1 MKQLVWPLLACLL
14 LSGCKGGAKMEKTAL
29 NDTTFHTIQFVPKAE
44 DMKQRMPVSRIATRV
59 EYIPLETSDS
69 ILIGYI
75 ENMVVWKGRFYF
87 YDRKNETLFCFGAD
101 GRFLHRIGR
110 QGEGP
115 QEYTS
120 CKTFDIDPANGDV
133 YINDSRSRRVCV
145 YTADGQ
151 FKTRYE
157 VPFWF
162 NCLARQGKHIHY
174 YIGCFPNKRFQE
186 ATYPTEYRL
195 ATTEDGKE
203 WNCQLPFTYDPI
215 YMEIP
220 TLDSN
225 FSFYR
230 DTLLLTEDLSG
241 EVFTVSP
248 DGNVRPRYR
257 IEFPE
262 NAYRPS
268 FRVPIKDETAIKAL
282 KADKLT
288 KVFSKV
294 YETDRYVFF
303 NYAHQVIGMALLD
316 KQTGKVENLGFM
328 PVDDYNNIRLSSV
341 FRHVDSTHIYQT
353 VSAEILLNPD
363 RKPASEELAE
373 RISRLTPDDNPVI
386 VKITLKGKQD

>member
-44 DMKQRMPVSRIATRV
+44 DMKQQMPVSRIATRV

-69 ILIGYI
+69 VLIGDI
-75 ENMVVWKGRFYF
+75 EKLVVWKDRFYF
-87 YDRKNETLFCFGAD
+87 YDRKGEAIFCFGTD

-115 QEYTS
+115 KEYTF
-120 CKTFDIDPANGDV
+120 CNTFDIDPANGDI
-133 YINDSRSRRVCV
+133 YINDSWARRVCV

-157 VPFWF
+157 VPFSF

-174 YIGCFPNKRFQE
+174 YTGRDTNKRFQE

-203 WNCQLPFTYDPI
+203 WNRQLPFTFDPS
-215 YMEIP
+215 YMEVP
-220 TLDSN
+220 MSASN
-225 FSFYR
+225 FSFYG
-230 DTLLLTEDLSG
+230 DTLLLTEGLSG
-241 EVFTVSP
+241 EVFTVCP
-248 DGNVRPRYR
+248 DGNVQPRYR

-262 NAYRPS
+262 NAYNSS
-268 FRVPIKDETAIKAL
+268 FREPLDL
-282 KADKLT
+282 KARKNARLAGKRTDL
-288 KVFSKV
+288 FGMV
-294 YETDRYVFF
+294 YETDRYVLF
-303 NYAHQVIGMALLD
+303 NHSQQAIGLAYLD
-316 KQTGKVENLGFM
+316 KQTQKVENLGYM
-328 PVDDYNNIRLSSV
+328 PMDDYNNIRLSPTMDY
-341 FRHVDSTHIYQT
+341 VDGKHIYQIEG
-353 VSAEILLNPD
+353 VGILLNPYY
-363 RKPASEELAE
+363 KPTSAELKEKA
-373 RISRLTPDDNPVI
+373 SRLNPDDNPVI